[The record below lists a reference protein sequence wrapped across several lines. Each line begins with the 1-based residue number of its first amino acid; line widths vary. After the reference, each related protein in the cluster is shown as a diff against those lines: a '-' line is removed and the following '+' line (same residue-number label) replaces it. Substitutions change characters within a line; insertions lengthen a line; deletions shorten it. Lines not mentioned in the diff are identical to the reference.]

1 MDREEAQLYIGY
13 LPNQARMSDVEEF
26 FKGFG
31 HIKSINLKPGYGFVV
46 FEDRRDAEEAAR
58 DLDGKRMCG
67 EKVDV
72 EMAKGPGNKSRKEY
86 SRSGDRPIVRDTRS
100 GFNGRRRSRSRDR
113 GFSSRKKEP
122 YRDDATISITNLSTR
137 CSWQDL
143 KDFIRDNARVEPDF
157 CDAHK
162 YEDRIATVSFR
173 SSSDMRKAVDRM
185 DGFEIHGRKITA
197 KVKHD
202 PEANRSRSK
211 SRSKSRSRSRS
222 RSKGRRSRSR
232 GRDDIPRRSPP
243 RSRSPKKERDE
254 SKDRSRSRSKSK

>member
-232 GRDDIPRRSPP
+232 RRDDIPRRSPP

>member
-173 SSSDMRKAVDRM
+173 SSGDMRKAVDRM

-211 SRSKSRSRSRS
+211 SRSKSRS